1 MEKALN
7 DNVIVVGTSGTGKTY
22 SFVEP
27 NILQGNTNYV
37 VADAKGDILR
47 DTGASLKKMGY
58 KIQVL
63 NLVDLQHS
71 NTYNPLAYL
80 NDPLDYLQFADQVI
94 TSDVTGFHSAKDS
107 RQDPFWDTAAETL
120 LQALIYFVKEF
131 LPEDQ
136 QNMGNVNRLF
146 NLLDTPAESI
156 GDALTILKQSKL
168 DFEYRFDPR
177 KAPSSLYD
185 QEYITIGD
193 LLFEWAL
200 QENPASQAVK
210 MWHSIVGILGV
221 NLTRY
226 ALADVENLTS
236 GNEIDFNSLLQPKT
250 ALFILYDDFDVL
262 FKD

>member
-1 MEKALN
+1 
-7 DNVIVVGTSGTGKTY
+7 
-22 SFVEP
+22 
-27 NILQGNTNYV
+27 
-37 VADAKGDILR
+37 
-47 DTGASLKKMGY
+47 MGY
-58 KIQVL
+58 CC
-63 NLVDLQHS
+63 
-71 NTYNPLAYL
+71 
-80 NDPLDYLQFADQVI
+80 LDFA
-94 TSDVTGFHSAKDS
+94 
-107 RQDPFWDTAAETL
+107 P
-120 LQALIYFVKEF
+120 ALIYFVKEF

-136 QNMGNVNRLF
+136 QNMGNINRLF

-210 MWHSIVGILGV
+210 MWQKVACGKETAKMWHSIVGILGV

>member
-1 MEKALN
+1 M
-7 DNVIVVGTSGTGKTY
+7 
-22 SFVEP
+22 
-27 NILQGNTNYV
+27 
-37 VADAKGDILR
+37 
-47 DTGASLKKMGY
+47 
-58 KIQVL
+58 
-63 NLVDLQHS
+63 
-71 NTYNPLAYL
+71 
-80 NDPLDYLQFADQVI
+80 
-94 TSDVTGFHSAKDS
+94 
-107 RQDPFWDTAAETL
+107 
-120 LQALIYFVKEF
+120 
-131 LPEDQ
+131 
-136 QNMGNVNRLF
+136 
-146 NLLDTPAESI
+146 LDTPAESI

-193 LLFEWAL
+193 LLFAWPL
-200 QENPASQAVK
+200 QQTPASQAVTLWSQLACGQAASQ

>member
-1 MEKALN
+1 M
-7 DNVIVVGTSGTGKTY
+7 
-22 SFVEP
+22 
-27 NILQGNTNYV
+27 
-37 VADAKGDILR
+37 
-47 DTGASLKKMGY
+47 
-58 KIQVL
+58 
-63 NLVDLQHS
+63 
-71 NTYNPLAYL
+71 
-80 NDPLDYLQFADQVI
+80 
-94 TSDVTGFHSAKDS
+94 
-107 RQDPFWDTAAETL
+107 
-120 LQALIYFVKEF
+120 
-131 LPEDQ
+131 PEDQ

-200 QENPASQAVK
+200 QENPTSQAVNMWQKVACGKEAAK

>member
-1 MEKALN
+1 M
-7 DNVIVVGTSGTGKTY
+7 
-22 SFVEP
+22 
-27 NILQGNTNYV
+27 
-37 VADAKGDILR
+37 
-47 DTGASLKKMGY
+47 
-58 KIQVL
+58 
-63 NLVDLQHS
+63 
-71 NTYNPLAYL
+71 
-80 NDPLDYLQFADQVI
+80 
-94 TSDVTGFHSAKDS
+94 
-107 RQDPFWDTAAETL
+107 
-120 LQALIYFVKEF
+120 
-131 LPEDQ
+131 
-136 QNMGNVNRLF
+136 
-146 NLLDTPAESI
+146 
-156 GDALTILKQSKL
+156 

-200 QENPASQAVK
+200 QENPTSQAVKMWQKVACGKETAK

>member
-1 MEKALN
+1 M
-7 DNVIVVGTSGTGKTY
+7 
-22 SFVEP
+22 
-27 NILQGNTNYV
+27 
-37 VADAKGDILR
+37 
-47 DTGASLKKMGY
+47 
-58 KIQVL
+58 
-63 NLVDLQHS
+63 
-71 NTYNPLAYL
+71 
-80 NDPLDYLQFADQVI
+80 
-94 TSDVTGFHSAKDS
+94 
-107 RQDPFWDTAAETL
+107 
-120 LQALIYFVKEF
+120 
-131 LPEDQ
+131 
-136 QNMGNVNRLF
+136 
-146 NLLDTPAESI
+146 LDTPAESI

-200 QENPASQAVK
+200 QENPTSQAVK
-210 MWHSIVGILGV
+210 MVHSIVGILGV